1 MKLAAF
7 LCVLFLAVGAHAEPA
22 SKPAEEKHETLA
34 QIKAKELAQTVAEVA
49 SLPVVEAKRIEDV
62 VKLTIREKDLVVT
75 TTLPPTDDARQIVP
89 GMPGLARVKCSSG
102 NNARNRPQAV
112 GHRSV

>member
-34 QIKAKELAQTVAEVA
+34 EIKAKELAQTVAEVA
-49 SLPVVEAKRIEDV
+49 SLPVVDAKRIEDV
-62 VKLTIREKDLVVT
+62 VKLTIRDKDLVVT
-75 TTLPPTDDARQIVP
+75 TSLPPNDDARVNVP
-89 GMPGLARVKCSSG
+89 GLPGIARFKYSPG
-102 NNARNRPQAV
+102 NNAPNQPPM
-112 GHRSV
+112 